1 MYVFQLRFCSA
12 LASSAPTY
20 VVVMYDDEDGHHD
33 GHLRLRLS
41 AVAAYWTGLDW
52 NARRFEGYVLDGPN
66 AEREREEVGKVL
78 LRLLFFAKNTYM

>member
-1 MYVFQLRFCSA
+1 
-12 LASSAPTY
+12 
-20 VVVMYDDEDGHHD
+20 MYDDEDGHYD

-52 NARRFEGYVLDGPN
+52 TGMPRRFEEYVLDGPN